1 MARQDNR
8 SISGR
13 PTIFNLGQE
22 RCCGK
27 ADGKCSVV
35 FWLDKVKVD
44 DEGGSLAVA
53 APYFLENITAKLNI
67 RSRGTDIESPCRVI
81 FASGVDHS
89 RLINGPVG

>member
-1 MARQDNR
+1 MARQNNR

-22 RCCGK
+22 RCCGE

-35 FWLDKVKVD
+35 FRLDKLKVD

-53 APYFLENITAKLNI
+53 DPTLYRT
-67 RSRGTDIESPCRVI
+67 
-81 FASGVDHS
+81 
-89 RLINGPVG
+89 

>member
-1 MARQDNR
+1 MARQNNP

-44 DEGGSLAVA
+44 DEGESLAVA
-53 APYFLENITAKLNI
+53 APYFLENIKAKLNI
-67 RSRGTDIESPCRVI
+67 KSPGTDFRCPCRVI

>member
-1 MARQDNR
+1 MARQNNR

-53 APYFLENITAKLNI
+53 DPTL
-67 RSRGTDIESPCRVI
+67 
-81 FASGVDHS
+81 
-89 RLINGPVG
+89 

>member
-53 APYFLENITAKLNI
+53 DPAL
-67 RSRGTDIESPCRVI
+67 
-81 FASGVDHS
+81 
-89 RLINGPVG
+89 